1 MYVLNS
7 HSHLKQGI
15 LVTKGTL
22 YVISAASGAGKTSLV
37 SAVVQQVPGVEV
49 SVSHTTRAPREG
61 ETDGVNYHFV
71 DKEKF
76 EAMVEA
82 GDFFESATVFGN
94 MYGTSRQHIQ
104 QQLLEGKDVILEI
117 DWQGARQIR
126 QQVSDCRSIY
136 ILPPSIAVLRERLT
150 SRGQD
155 DEAVINKRMQQ
166 AISEMSH
173 YAEFEYLVVN
183 DDFDEAR
190 DNLAAIIKSQ
200 RMLFEHQQ
208 QKHAELLAELLTFED

>member
-104 QQLLEGKDVILEI
+104 QQLLEGRDVILEI

-126 QQVSDCRSIY
+126 RQLSDCRSIY

-155 DEAVINKRMQQ
+155 NEAVINKRMQQ